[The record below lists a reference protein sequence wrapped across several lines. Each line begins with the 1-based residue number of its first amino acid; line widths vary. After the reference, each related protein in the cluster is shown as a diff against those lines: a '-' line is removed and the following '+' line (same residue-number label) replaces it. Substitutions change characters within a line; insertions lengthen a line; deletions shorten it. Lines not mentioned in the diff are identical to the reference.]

1 MYGLK
6 NVDSRAT
13 EVKIMIN
20 VKSALLIELGLGG
33 KIRSDSNFSFH
44 SDLFYSVPTERGSAM
59 RLMFKGVNLE

>member
-13 EVKIMIN
+13 EVKLMLN

-33 KIRSDSNFSFH
+33 KIRSDCNFSFH

-59 RLMFKGVNLE
+59 HLMFKGVNLE

>member
-13 EVKIMIN
+13 EVKIILN

-33 KIRSDSNFSFH
+33 KFDRTVILVFH
-44 SDLFYSVPTERGSAM
+44 SDLFYSVPTERGSSM
-59 RLMFKGVNLE
+59 RLML

>member
-13 EVKIMIN
+13 EVKIMLN

-33 KIRSDSNFSFH
+33 KFDRTVILVFIQICFTLS
-44 SDLFYSVPTERGSAM
+44 
-59 RLMFKGVNLE
+59 RLREAHRCVLCLKV